1 MIAALLYGP
10 EDVRLERV
18 PVPQPGPGEVLVKVA
33 VALTDATDVKT
44 FKRGMHPMLRTVPTP
59 FGHEFA
65 GTVAAVGAGVTRVQE
80 GMRVVAAN
88 SAPCG
93 QCFYCMR
100 DRQSL
105 CEDILFLNGSYA
117 EYVVVPARIAAVNL
131 YELPPDL
138 SFAHAALMEPLACAV
153 HGIDV
158 ADIHL
163 GDTVAVNGAGAMGL
177 MLARLAVLRGAQVI
191 ISDRFP
197 ERLELA
203 RRFGV
208 RHTVLVD
215 QGSDQVEMVRRLTE
229 GERGVDIAIEA
240 VGSPAVWEATVRMVR
255 KGGLAMMFGGC
266 APGTTFCMDTG
277 SLHYGELTVRGLF
290 HHAPRYVQAALRL
303 ITEHQVDPDSLI
315 SGTMPLTELSTA
327 LTNIATNKGFKYAL
341 IP

>member
-1 MIAALLYGP
+1 
-10 EDVRLERV
+10 
-18 PVPQPGPGEVLVKVA
+18 
-33 VALTDATDVKT
+33 
-44 FKRGMHPMLRTVPTP
+44 
-59 FGHEFA
+59 
-65 GTVAAVGAGVTRVQE
+65 
-80 GMRVVAAN
+80 
-88 SAPCG
+88 
-93 QCFYCMR
+93 MR

-303 ITEHQVDPDSLI
+303 IAEHQVDPDSLI